1 MEKQANAGVVHKMK
15 FGTQH
20 YRPLIDEL
28 TIKESKIDGLGL
40 FATSDIRAGIF
51 LGETHIWE
59 NKRWEYIRTPLGGFI
74 NHSENPNCFINENI
88 HYHDGQ
94 QRELYTTRP
103 IKKGEEITVFYT
115 KGYADII

>member
-1 MEKQANAGVVHKMK
+1 MVHKMK

-40 FATSDIRAGIF
+40 FATADMRAGIF

-74 NHSENPNCFINENI
+74 NHSMNPNCFINENI

-115 KGYADII
+115 VGYNDIIE